1 MLDPEDLAPLRE
13 AIRGCAEGDRR
24 VLDALCAEVR
34 SLKPE
39 VRIVRPRTTTAVS
52 LVASDGGNNRMEFD
66 PFLFQMVRVVDS
78 CGKQLC
84 LDVVSPTTD
93 TDLLSRR
100 QFNDDH
106 DPVTDLGF
114 LMDRL
119 GVSTHHLH
127 DLSPMIPMGRDVRES
142 PEKVGTSWVLVYR
155 DLVEWA
161 VLYRLIVD
169 RSFGTDTLI
178 VRDGLLRSKI
188 FSRDLFMTMMGQME
202 AAIESARQ
210 QHKRDVFLVGIA
222 KHSKVL
228 QRYQLAMALENVIPG
243 GEARF
248 IRIPSDLEAK
258 AYKWSE
264 WARGRGDAEEQ
275 GGEAAK
281 FKAGEMY
288 FVRFGHRTSDPVW
301 TVDILDSQ
309 VDKAQQVFGY
319 LLADAINGFPVPY
332 YPRCLQT
339 AHEYAQVAGFD
350 ATIMQHEVLEAV
362 RDLLPTDRKPILDR
376 AQLDSGD
383 VSERRYG

>member
-1 MLDPEDLAPLRE
+1 MFDPEDLAVLRE
-13 AIRGCAEGDRR
+13 AIRGCAGGDAR
-24 VLDALCAEVR
+24 VLDAICAEVR
-34 SLKPE
+34 MLKPE
-39 VRIVRPRTTTAVS
+39 VRIVRPRSTTAVS
-52 LVASDGGNNRMEFD
+52 LVASDGGNNRLEFD

-93 TDLLSRR
+93 TDELSRR
-100 QFNDDH
+100 QFDERH
-106 DPVTDLGF
+106 RPITDLGF
-114 LMDRL
+114 LMDEL

-127 DLSPMIPMGRDVRES
+127 NLSPMIPLGRDVRES
-142 PEKVGTSWVLVYR
+142 PEKVGTSWVQVYR

-188 FSRDLFMTMMGQME
+188 FAKDLFVRMMARIEEAIE
-202 AAIESARQ
+202 AARRD
-210 QHKRDVFLVGIA
+210 HKRSVYLVGVA

-228 QRYQLAMALENVIPG
+228 QRYQLAMALEDVIPG
-243 GEARF
+243 GDARYV
-248 IRIPSDLEAK
+248 RIPSELEAK

-264 WARGRGDAEEQ
+264 WARGREDAQ
-275 GGEAAK
+275 AGGEVAK
-281 FKAGEMY
+281 FKAGEMF
-288 FVRFGHRTSDPVW
+288 FVRFGYRTSDPVW
-301 TVDILDSQ
+301 SVDLLEDQ
-309 VDKAQQVFGY
+309 ADKAQEVFGY

-339 AHEYAQVAGFD
+339 AHEHAQVAGFD

-362 RDLLPTDRKPILDR
+362 RDLLPAERRPILDR